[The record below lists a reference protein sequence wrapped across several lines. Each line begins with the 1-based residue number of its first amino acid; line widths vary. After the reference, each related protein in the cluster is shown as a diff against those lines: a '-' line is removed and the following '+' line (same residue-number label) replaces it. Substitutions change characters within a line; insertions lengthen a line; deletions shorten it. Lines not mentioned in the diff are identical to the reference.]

1 MNANITN
8 NRFEFSKLIED
19 ELTMS
24 EIKLIK
30 GYVSYRIHRIGTE
43 ENYSGHSE
51 NLYNRLYN
59 KLFGHATYMNRT
71 EDNMDY
77 VHICMN
83 KIGYNNFELI
93 IEGIFDTLEEAK
105 AMEDYI
111 ARKYKCFEIGYNKT
125 QSGNGGAPVGSKV
138 IYNPDTG
145 ECRYLHPNED
155 INKYI
160 NLGWLN
166 TNKLNG
172 RITMEDD
179 NFNIVIID
187 KDLESNYSK
196 LGYHRLSWTG
206 SSWIKNIKTNK
217 YSHIRSKDE
226 LNELLSTGLYIM
238 EAPTK
243 DRINVYDKLS
253 CKFRKIPRIEYECDS
268 MRYEMRSPYEGSVIM
283 INVNTGDIRKVY
295 KDSMDEFI
303 SLGYTRYK
311 KIGKYTLFNPETGKQ
326 TTTYTDKDKLLS
338 MGWRLGKCN
347 HSGKTFMN
355 DGKSNITVPFND
367 ELKKM
372 KLLSKGYKFGKI
384 K

>member
-111 ARKYKCFEIGYNKT
+111 ARNT
-125 QSGNGGAPVGSKV
+125 SVLRSGT
-138 IYNPDTG
+138 I
-145 ECRYLHPNED
+145 
-155 INKYI
+155 
-160 NLGWLN
+160 
-166 TNKLNG
+166 
-172 RITMEDD
+172 
-179 NFNIVIID
+179 
-187 KDLESNYSK
+187 
-196 LGYHRLSWTG
+196 
-206 SSWIKNIKTNK
+206 
-217 YSHIRSKDE
+217 
-226 LNELLSTGLYIM
+226 
-238 EAPTK
+238 
-243 DRINVYDKLS
+243 KLS
-253 CKFRKIPRIEYECDS
+253 Q
-268 MRYEMRSPYEGSVIM
+268 EMEV
-283 INVNTGDIRKVY
+283 
-295 KDSMDEFI
+295 
-303 SLGYTRYK
+303 
-311 KIGKYTLFNPETGKQ
+311 
-326 TTTYTDKDKLLS
+326 LL
-338 MGWRLGKCN
+338 
-347 HSGKTFMN
+347 
-355 DGKSNITVPFND
+355 
-367 ELKKM
+367 
-372 KLLSKGYKFGKI
+372 
-384 K
+384 